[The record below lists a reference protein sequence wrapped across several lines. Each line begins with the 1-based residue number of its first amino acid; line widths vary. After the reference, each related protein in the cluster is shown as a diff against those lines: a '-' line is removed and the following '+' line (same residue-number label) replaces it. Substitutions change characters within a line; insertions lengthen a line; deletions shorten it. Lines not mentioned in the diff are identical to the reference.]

1 MNGYRP
7 APAWIPAI
15 GCAGILLAVSL
26 MCLMPI
32 LLVDVM
38 RDAMDR
44 LNLSPGVAML
54 AVLGILVGGL
64 VNIPVFR
71 IERPEVQP
79 VEIMGAYGL
88 WGFTPRFQRMRP
100 DTIVAVNLGGCVI
113 PTAIAVWELLSLSR
127 EGGWPL
133 TAVIFVAGIN
143 VAVCYFA
150 ARPVSGIGIMMPG
163 FVSPLGSVLATWLL
177 LGGAEY
183 EDFRPAVAFIAG
195 VTGPLIGADLLHLK
209 DITRVSVGMLS
220 IGGAGT
226 FDGII
231 LSAVLATVL
240 V

>member
-7 APAWIPAI
+7 VPPWLPAI
-15 GCAGILLAVSL
+15 GCASIVVALSL
-26 MCLMPI
+26 VCLMPI
-32 LLVDVM
+32 VLVDVM
-38 RDAMDR
+38 TDAMQR
-44 LNLSPGVAML
+44 LNLSPAVAML
-54 AVLGILVGGL
+54 AVLGIFIGGM

-79 VEIMGAYGL
+79 VETLGAFGL

-100 DTIVAVNLGGCVI
+100 DTIVAVNLGGCLI
-113 PTAIAVWELLSLSR
+113 PTAIAAWELLALSR
-127 EGGWPL
+127 AGGWPL
-133 TAVIFVAGIN
+133 TAVIFAAGLN
-143 VAVCYFA
+143 VAACYFV

-163 FVSPLGSVLATWLL
+163 FVSPLSSVLAAWLL
-177 LGGAEY
+177 LGGGEY
-183 EDFRPAVAFIAG
+183 QDFRPPVAFIAG
-195 VTGPLIGADLLHLK
+195 VIGPLIGADLLHLK